1 MKAKEILSLN
11 QLKYSRQREALI
23 ELLQQE
29 ALPMSIDQII
39 EKLKKSK
46 HPMNQSTVY
55 RIIESLNEHHI
66 VEKNYSS
73 ISNSTLIQLHTPHH
87 QHYLMCQMCHKMF
100 PIDNCPIHDVI
111 DSIEIAKD
119 FKIISHNLEIIGICA
134 SCQKKAQG

>member
-29 ALPMSIDQII
+29 VLPMSIDQII

-119 FKIISHNLEIIGICA
+119 FKIISHNLEIIGIC
-134 SCQKKAQG
+134 STCQKKAQV

>member
-1 MKAKEILSLN
+1 MKPKEILRLN

-39 EKLKKSK
+39 DKLKLSK

-55 RIIESLNEHHI
+55 RIIDSLNEHHI

-87 QHYLMCQMCHKMF
+87 QHYLMCQMCLKMF

-134 SCQKKAQG
+134 SCQKKAQV

>member
-134 SCQKKAQG
+134 SCQKKAQV

>member
-1 MKAKEILSLN
+1 MKAKELLSLN

-23 ELLQQE
+23 ELLQQV

-55 RIIESLNEHHI
+55 RIIESLSEHHI
-66 VEKNYSS
+66 VEKTYSS

-134 SCQKKAQG
+134 SCQKKAQV

>member
-55 RIIESLNEHHI
+55 RIIESLNEHNI